1 MFEMMNR
8 RRFFDRAG
16 RLLLGGVA
24 AATVPGTAAAVSN
37 RTGKVTQA
45 TEKSEAGA
53 QGMTLFLC
61 GDIMTGRGIDQ
72 VLPHPGDPVLHEGYA
87 TSALDYVTLAER
99 ANGPI
104 PRPAE
109 FAYVWGD
116 ALAEWARIAPDLRIV
131 NLETAVTTRDDW
143 QRGKGI
149 HYRMNPANVPCLTA
163 AGIDCCV
170 LANNHVLD
178 WGYAGLADT
187 LETLRRAGLQS
198 AGAGRDKAEAAAPAV
213 LTTAKGRVLVFSFGA
228 QSSGIPPDWAA
239 AAGLPGVNLLADFS
253 PATLRRVA
261 AQVKVVKRPAD
272 VVVASIHWGGNWG
285 YAVPEAH
292 QRFAHGLIDL
302 CGVDVVHGHSSHHP
316 LGIEVYRG
324 RPILYGCGD
333 FLNDYEGIA
342 GYEAYRGDL
351 SLMYFLTVDAA
362 SGRLLRLWMIPMQT
376 RRFRLHRPSAEDTR
390 WLREVLD
397 REGRRLGSR
406 VEAGPGGSLTLRW

>member
-1 MFEMMNR
+1 MLEAMKR
-8 RRFFDRAG
+8 RRFLERAG
-16 RLLLGGVA
+16 RALLGGMA
-24 AATVPGTAAAVSN
+24 AAAVPGAGAAI
-37 RTGKVTQA
+37 RAGKMTQV
-45 TEKSEAGA
+45 TEKHEAGA
-53 QGMTLFLC
+53 QGMTVFLC
-61 GDIMTGRGIDQ
+61 GDVMTGRGIDQ

-87 TSALDYVTLAER
+87 TSALDYVALAER

-149 HYRMNPANVPCLTA
+149 HYRMHPANLPCLTA

-178 WGYAGLADT
+178 WGYAGLAET
-187 LETLRRAGLQS
+187 LETLRRAKVLT
-198 AGAGRDKAEAAAPAV
+198 AGAGRDRAEAVAPAL
-213 LTTAKGRVLVFSFGA
+213 LTTARGRVLVFSFGVT
-228 QSSGIPPDWAA
+228 SSGIPPDWAA
-239 AAGLPGVNLLADFS
+239 RTGRPGVNLLADFS
-253 PATLRRVA
+253 DATLRQVA
-261 AQVKVVKRPAD
+261 AQVKAVKRAGD
-272 VVVASIHWGGNWG
+272 VVVASIHWGSNWG
-285 YAVPEAH
+285 YAVPAAH
-292 QRFAHGLIDL
+292 QRFARGLIDQ

-351 SLMYFLTVDAA
+351 SLMYFLRVDPA
-362 SGRLLRLWMIPMQT
+362 SGKLLRLWMIPMQT
-376 RRFRLHRPSAEDTR
+376 RRFRLNRASVEDTR
-390 WLREVLD
+390 WLRKVLD

-406 VEAGPGGSLTLRW
+406 VEAGPDGGLELRW